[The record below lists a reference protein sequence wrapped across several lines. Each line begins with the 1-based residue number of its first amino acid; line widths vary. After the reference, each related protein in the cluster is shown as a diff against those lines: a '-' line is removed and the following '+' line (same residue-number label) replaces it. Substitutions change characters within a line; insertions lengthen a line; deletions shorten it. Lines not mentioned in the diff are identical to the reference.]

1 MESSPSRDSG
11 VQMSNDY
18 FLARPL
24 QSARDKL
31 YCCFSVISGGVTTQV
46 LLPNCEGLEF
56 FFRSNGDEDAK
67 VWSEDFE
74 VETLRG
80 AASIKARLRFAL
92 AMKRDGRLRFATCAA
107 VPHGPATAKKAFAA
121 VARRMRRS
129 GAAIDGPV
137 VSRFPE
143 LLRGWSSD
151 PATVQPRL
159 VQSAKAAIVLHL
171 YYEETWPEI
180 AELLQRLDLDFDL
193 IVTVVSGK
201 DGLAEGVAQAFPG
214 AEVRIVENRGRD
226 VRPFLQLLEEGRL
239 DRYRYVCKIHG
250 KKSLEGNRFAGL
262 GAVWRHRMLFDLL
275 GAPGAARAICE
286 IFDAHPG
293 VGMIGPRA
301 YRYPSA
307 LCSLERSWGEN
318 RARVLDLAQ
327 RLGVADPFR
336 LDFFCGTMFWV
347 RPSSLRLLR
356 SLSLSQGFE
365 AESGALDGG
374 LEHAL
379 ERLFSKAVEASGET
393 VLGISGESLEFT
405 QAPL

>member
-1 MESSPSRDSG
+1 
-11 VQMSNDY
+11 MSTDF

-31 YCCFSVISGGVTTQV
+31 CCGFSVTSGGVTTQV
-46 LLPNCEGLEF
+46 LLPNSEGLGF
-56 FFRSNGDEDAK
+56 VFRFNGEEAAK
-67 VWSEDFE
+67 VWSDDFE
-74 VETLRG
+74 VEPLRG
-80 AASIKARLRFAL
+80 AYSIKARLRFAL
-92 AMKRDGRLRFATCAA
+92 AIKRDARLRFPTCAV
-107 VPHGPATAKKAFAA
+107 VPTGPAPAKKAFAA

-129 GAAIDGPV
+129 GAAIDSPV

-143 LLRGWSSD
+143 LLRGWSSEAA
-151 PATVQPRL
+151 PAQPRL
-159 VQSAKAAIVLHL
+159 VDSADAAIVVHL

-180 AELLQRLDLDFDL
+180 AAVLKGVDVDFDL
-193 IVTVVSGK
+193 IVTVVSGM
-201 DGLAEGVAQAFPG
+201 DRLAQRVKRDFPG

-226 VRPFLQLLEEGRL
+226 VRPFLVLLEEGRL

-250 KKSLEGNRFAGL
+250 KKSLDGNRFAGL

-275 GAPGAARAICE
+275 GAPGAARAIRDRFE
-286 IFDAHPG
+286 AQPG

-318 RARVLDLAQ
+318 RARTLDLAR
-327 RLGVADPFR
+327 RLGGADAFR

-347 RPSSLRLLR
+347 RPSSLQRLR
-356 SLSLSQGFE
+356 SLALSQEFE

-374 LEHAL
+374 LEHAM
-379 ERLFSKAVEASGET
+379 ERLFSSIVEASGDAVE
-393 VLGISGESLEFT
+393 GISGESLDFT
-405 QAPL
+405 NAPL